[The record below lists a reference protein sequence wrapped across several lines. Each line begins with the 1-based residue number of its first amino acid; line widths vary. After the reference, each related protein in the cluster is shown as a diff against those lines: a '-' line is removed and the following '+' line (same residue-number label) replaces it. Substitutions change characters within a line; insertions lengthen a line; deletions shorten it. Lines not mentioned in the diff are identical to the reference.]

1 MNEMNTK
8 VEIGSAPAAGTA
20 TIKSLM
26 PDVADLANAAF
37 VRVARVNLEVLG
49 IVDESYDEIKR
60 LILGGGAHGSEAD

>member
-8 VEIGSAPAAGTA
+8 VEACPVPAAGTA
-20 TIKSLM
+20 PIKSLM
-26 PDVADLANAAF
+26 SDVAELANTAF

-49 IVDESYDEIKR
+49 IVDESYDELKR